1 MTDFGESFTECE
13 QAEPDFGE
21 LAMKLRESREDCTEG
36 ATGSVSI
43 SPSPPVRCLEQE
55 SSDYLGPKH
64 PPVPPDVVECLD
76 QQMTIT
82 QICSEQHIDEVSQQ
96 LYKVLYGYIVDQ
108 TDLDADTLKPVKPVE
123 FYKKTIQATLEFDL
137 GAQGFSRTSKT
148 KGDEQNLNSVAPSHA
163 SFMSHPDNANQAL
176 KDYSDTNDT
185 KNLTPT
191 TFVLMSHDSVVDAL
205 KENAGPHV
213 QTSGLDY
220 TIDIPL
226 APRVNEEAMLAHREV
241 ACRAL
246 TPESKVFKYKSQS
259 PELTSEDHFYIAS
272 HNPSSSL
279 EFVMPSESSRV
290 VSCDSPTHL
299 DLPCSLDTTIIL
311 TERMSSSPD
320 SWSLYHELNF
330 LTPDSPLPQIRPLSP
345 LPPPIPQ
352 LDMGDMCAVPQG
364 PAYISSAQ
372 PSVLQAAETGERPL
386 TPMVSNRR
394 PFGRPI
400 SPRSEISSGGSISP
414 RSLYHELNFLTPD
427 SPLDIEDRAS
437 SPGSVVSETDSKL
450 RSSEVGFDD
459 RCSSLESVA
468 SLTAHSQLSPDPLI
482 PHFGHGVLHSATLC
496 RSTSSSPKSLS
507 SNMEPKGVHFMLI
520 FSDDRPSSPESLASL
535 NEHKRLFCEDVPSDN
550 EFHLTKLESTS
561 NEYRPGSPKLLT
573 VGENQPP
580 SQIEQLLVDDDWVLV
595 SVCEAG
601 ERPVS
606 PESKADCGSMSFS
619 VAREIGA
626 LPTETAVCCPQLSDS
641 TLQVPHNDPLEPNAF
656 TIKATLL
663 PEHIGENTS
672 LPLCSTGGLSM
683 SPHSSV
689 PELEVEI
696 SLNVLKV
703 CESPSP
709 KLGFW
714 GTGSAQAVYQS
725 CSSVEQSTEVSLLVE
740 TSFRKS
746 VIKKQSGEPPT
757 SDIEAKYFEAQTQTL
772 NTTPTEGTEPHQFQP
787 LDVSQSE
794 KDEMS
799 SSLFATNSE
808 IKLLPSAV
816 IAEFP
821 QVQVKASESPAHRAQ
836 TEVEGAEYSLM
847 YDVELWKLISQVHD
861 PQYVGDTC
869 NKIATF
875 IYAPTYSDDAV
886 AQHRVIDDRQASKEQ
901 KSEARP
907 FLPDSLPE
915 LNPQPPCPI
924 QLLTHMRGRSPE
936 SSANKLRPLSPDL
949 PIDRYRQSDLIALV
963 TDYRS
968 AQGSGISLARSDK
981 EDHIKIP
988 AIPPANRPSSP
999 ESTASVNEFM
1009 APDSCIPETEY
1020 IQVQAGV
1027 EKVDEAGLLF
1037 ESRGGALERSS
1048 LPYSKSE
1055 HNSPHYTLRLIPTIK
1070 LDSQHYLGNQHT
1082 LSPILTSSVHVA
1094 HPSQYRPNSPDVTS
1108 ENKCETLWHLRYG
1121 PDPSIPP
1128 IVPESMG
1135 SSLESALSSVDCG
1148 NEDLIFS
1155 KPGDR
1160 EGLLMN
1166 APTYKATQ
1174 VPFYRLVYDAELW
1187 KLISQIRDPQY
1198 VGEMHMGKT
1207 GLFQYATSSSAE
1219 LFTTNAEKED
1229 LCKVS
1234 IVHDRSVSTGSII
1247 SEISERPR
1255 SAESASEY
1263 RAMSPE
1269 IEDLR
1274 ASSAESI
1281 VSLGKA
1287 LSQDPPLPQYTH
1299 QIESA
1304 VFREGSRPSSS
1315 VSVASDF
1322 ELEVFETPFFSVRV
1336 RSFSSDS
1343 IGFENEYRVLTP
1355 DSPIPDFGHT
1365 ILQQTASIAEKRSP
1379 SPESLGSC
1387 MNNGVVPLTSLLYEV
1402 RPPSP
1407 ESVISVN
1414 ECRDLSSSPQSL
1426 SSDRDMETE
1435 SLFSLSFDERFS
1447 SPESVASV
1455 SKYRRLSPDS
1465 PVPEFRQS
1473 LPESYRGISCPRSLS
1488 PESVASDVEY
1498 SSSIC
1503 QMCEFENR
1511 PDSPESVSSVNE
1523 YRRLS
1528 PDSPLPHYTQ
1538 CSNDKARVWYRS
1550 TSSEPI
1556 DPENDL
1562 ETDICPP
1569 WFFEDRPV
1577 SPDTS
1582 ASGALSPDSPI
1593 PEFRQ
1598 MLVDIS
1604 SHVEYRSYSP
1614 QSLSSDWDM
1623 ETNWHSTMLFDED
1636 RPLSSESD
1644 AAFRYRLSPDLLL
1657 PEFSNTKTKP
1667 IPSIVRQRSTSP
1679 ESIGSD
1685 LECGAVSLPLL
1696 CHEDRPSSPV
1706 SYVSGHVH
1714 IPLSP
1719 ASPISAHV
1727 IRSFETV
1734 DKYRD
1739 LRSISPESIVSDVE
1753 YNLINRLRP
1762 LSPHPTLPE
1771 FKKESPECVTL
1782 LRSNSSSQEITVAP
1796 DINDS
1801 PLGLDRPVS
1810 PQSDTEC
1817 RSVSVDSAMHMVY
1830 ERASSPDSMPE
1841 FNENRSLSPKSAIPA
1856 FPESL
1861 VEYPMTWATHGS
1873 SSPGS
1878 SDSECEV
1885 VVTSSRNPEVERRP
1899 SSPES
1904 ISSVHKF
1911 APLLPDSPVP
1921 EFMRILSSYFK
1932 EMPHSYRSCSSI
1944 SPVSLSSDSEFVAL
1958 PIQCWIGD
1966 TPRPLTPQSVD
1977 SEEKTEFHCEGPN
1990 KLVSEAQ
1997 LLTPVTSVAQPDQ
2010 QPFKMSKMHT
2020 TSREAELDLRLSKN
2034 DCCKVTRSESV
2045 TVCVYEEWIQHGSEQ
2060 PESVQIVQSNI
2071 HEQNMGNIHEEI
2083 QPQPSVDQDL
2093 LEMGEK
2099 VQHPSDGELKDT
2111 TQGSAMA
2118 WPHRSEKTP
2127 LDIEDK
2133 ESSKWLSIP
2142 SKAEEPNNFDVP
2154 FTEQMK
2160 SFTAKPEMISSLKLP
2175 DWNSPTTHRAVTPV
2189 LPEKT
2194 LLKSDKSHLFSD
2206 RESSPTEAQFSEQ
2219 FSPQPDYEAVFSR
2232 CQTCSPVSLN
2242 DLSSDSPVFSFS
2254 DHSATESTIQ
2264 EESDTFKDFEFSPGF
2279 HKVFSEFETTLSA
2292 FESVKKHVLPR
2303 EPFKGAESLDSDA
2316 EFFDCK
2322 QALSDFSEVEDV
2334 NSACGIACHISEP
2347 PSPMPGSSPGL
2358 GFLKASPEYTLQP
2371 YLRVQD
2377 YKRVSS
2383 GSESIGNFAY
2393 DSDGLK
2399 EYRSEGDLLL
2409 CQEFPSRDQ
2418 AEYEEDDDDDILAR
2432 EISEELG
2439 ALSSDSAEE
2448 EVLTTRVVHC
2458 RVIIQ
2463 GDDLPEIPPQMVTE
2477 EKYTDEHGNIVVKNT
2492 TRKVI
2497 RKYVSADGVER
2508 QEVSVDGAE
2517 QENLRVQ
2524 EGDVFSRVVKRTVVR
2539 SHGDQKECTISEL
2552 LALGA
2557 ASSSQFETEPV
2568 QGRKVSRVVKTTVVR
2583 GDRVEKHT
2591 GDASLTADLP
2601 SAGDDF
2607 KKALDYAGGFG
2618 KTLLLPHLVE
2628 QETLQ
2633 EDGSVCRRT
2642 QMHKSRT
2649 QMRTVARD
2657 GQGKK
2662 HVHLER
2668 LEDATDP
2675 PRPDTLQQ
2683 HLSLLLQHYCGDQM
2697 HPGWE
2702 AEGEGGEERYEKA
2715 EEDDPNESCD

>member
-1 MTDFGESFTECE
+1 MGTFKQVSPQFTLYQTAPYQLKSHVVNPLCQETTDEVVGEEWSLACLQTTEPWLSPVTCRRSDTSSRTGVCERRPLSMTDFGESFTECE

-43 SPSPPVRCLEQE
+43 SPSPPVRCLKQE

-82 QICSEQHIDEVSQQ
+82 QICSEQHIDKVSQR

-108 TDLDADTLKPVKPVE
+108 IDLDADTLKPVKPVE
-123 FYKKTIQATLEFDL
+123 FYKKTIPATLELDL
-137 GAQGFSRTSKT
+137 GAQGFYRTSKT
-148 KGDEQNLNSVAPSHA
+148 KGDEQNLNSVTPSHA

-176 KDYSDTNDT
+176 KDYSDTNYT

-246 TPESKVFKYKSQS
+246 TPESKVFEYKSQS
-259 PELTSEDHFYIAS
+259 PELTPEDHFYIAS

-279 EFVMPSESSRV
+279 EFVTPSESSRV

-311 TERMSSSPD
+311 TERRSSSPD

-352 LDMGDMCAVPQG
+352 LDMGDVCAVPQG
-364 PAYISSAQ
+364 PAFISSAQ
-372 PSVLQAAETGERPL
+372 ASVLQAAETGERPL

-414 RSLYHELNFLTPD
+414 QSLSF
-427 SPLDIEDRAS
+427 DIEDRAS
-437 SPGSVVSETDSKL
+437 SPGSVVSETDSRL

-459 RCSSLESVA
+459 RGSSLESVA

-482 PHFGHGVLHSATLC
+482 PHFGHRFLHSATLC
-496 RSTSSSPKSLS
+496 RSTSSSPESLS

-535 NEHKRLFCEDVPSDN
+535 NEHKPLFCEDVPSDN

-601 ERPVS
+601 EQPVS
-606 PESKADCGSMSFS
+606 PQSKADCDSMSFS

-626 LPTETAVCCPQLSDS
+626 LPTETALCCPQLSDS

-656 TIKATLL
+656 TIKGASL

-672 LPLCSTGGLSM
+672 LPLCLARDLSM

-703 CESPSP
+703 CQSPSP

-725 CSSVEQSTEVSLLVE
+725 HSSVEQSTEVSLQVE

-757 SDIEAKYFEAQTQTL
+757 SDIEAKYSEARTQTL
-772 NTTPTEGTEPHQFQP
+772 NTTPTEETEPHQFQP

-808 IKLLPSAV
+808 IQLLPSAV

-875 IYAPTYSDDAV
+875 KYAPTCSDEAV
-886 AQHRVIDDRQASKEQ
+886 TPHRVIEDRQASIEQ

-915 LNPQPPCPI
+915 LNPLPPCPI

-936 SSANKLRPLSPDL
+936 SSANELRPLSPDL
-949 PIDRYRQSDLIALV
+949 PIDRYRQSDIIALV

-968 AQGSGISLARSDK
+968 SPGSGISLACSDK

-999 ESTASVNEFM
+999 ESTASVNEFK
-1009 APDSCIPETEY
+1009 APDSRIPEFGQTQPNYLMSINACRSSPESESSDTEQIPLDPDPISFEHVSSSQTEIQLPVYKLVYYPDIWKLNSKIHDPQYKGETLSKTGLFEYAGTKTEY

-1027 EKVDEAGLLF
+1027 EKGDEAGLLF
-1037 ESRGGALERSS
+1037 ESKGGALERSS

-1055 HNSPHYTLRLIPTIK
+1055 HNSPHYTLRSIPTIK

-1082 LSPILTSSVHVA
+1082 LSPIFTSSVHVA

-1108 ENKCETLWHLRYG
+1108 ENKCETPWHLRYG

-1135 SSLESALSSVDCG
+1135 SSLESVLSSVDCG

-1198 VGEMHMGKT
+1198 VGEMYMGKT

-1219 LFTTNAEKED
+1219 LFTTNAEEED
-1229 LCKVS
+1229 LCKIS
-1234 IVHDRSVSTGSII
+1234 SVHDRSVSTASII

-1255 SAESASEY
+1255 SAESALEY

-1281 VSLGKA
+1281 ASLDKA

-1299 QIESA
+1299 HIESA
-1304 VFREGSRPSSS
+1304 VFRVGSRPSSS

-1322 ELEVFETPFFSVRV
+1322 ELEVFETPFFSVRE

-1343 IGFENEYRVLTP
+1343 IGFEDEYRVLTP
-1355 DSPIPDFGHT
+1355 DSPIPDFRHT
-1365 ILQQTASIAEKRSP
+1365 ILQQTASIAEERSP
-1379 SPESLGSC
+1379 SPESLDSC
-1387 MNNGVVPLTSLLYEV
+1387 MNNGVVPLTSLRYEV

-1414 ECRDLSSSPQSL
+1414 EYRDLCPDSPIPNFATNVFEPVSSFATSRSMSSKSVASDVEYGPMVYSALHSENRPESYVSVAVECEYSSSICQMCEFKNRPDSPESVFSVNEYRRLSPDSPLPHYTQSSTDKASVWYRSTSSEPIDPENDLETDICLTWLFEDRAVSPDSVAPSDEFTILSPDSPIPEFSQVLQESTMPHMYRSSSPQSL
-1426 SSDRDMETE
+1426 SSDQDMETE

-1473 LPESYRGISCPRSLS
+1473 VPESYRDISCPRSLS

-1528 PDSPLPHYTQ
+1528 PDSPQPHYTQ

-1623 ETNWHSTMLFDED
+1623 ETDLHSTMLFDED

-1644 AAFRYRLSPDLLL
+1644 AAFRYRLSPDSPL
-1657 PEFSNTKTKP
+1657 PEFSITISEP
-1667 IPSIVRQRSTSP
+1667 IPSIVGQRSTSP
-1679 ESIGSD
+1679 ESTGSD

-1734 DKYRD
+1734 DKYRE

-1753 YNLINRLRP
+1753 YNLSDCLMPGTWTENKPNSHKSITCTLFGNTTSLSEESNESHDKHMCLDSQSDTDRLIDKPTTPCVTEAAVLSTTMGAESLEEAAVREAQYTLVYNAELWKLISQVRDPQYTGDTFNSQTGFMKYIVSSTECAEDEQVKGKKSPHARVCTTNAAKAESNLFCSDPSQPLQYTFGKVASEALSDFDKLVVETTSEADCYDPPLLNESIPELIIGTPDVLVEEKIVSVSTATVNRLRP

-1796 DINDS
+1796 DIDDS

-1817 RSVSVDSAMHMVY
+1817 RSLSVESAMHMVY

-1841 FNENRSLSPKSAIPA
+1841 FNENRSLSPNSAIPA

-1873 SSPGS
+1873 SSLGS

-1885 VVTSSRNPEVERRP
+1885 VVTSSRNPEVER
-1899 SSPES
+1899 SPAS

-1977 SEEKTEFHCEGPN
+1977 SEEKIEFHCEGPN

-1997 LLTPVTSVAQPDQ
+1997 LMTPVTSVAQPDQ
-2010 QPFKMSKMHT
+2010 QPFQMSKMHT
-2020 TSREAELDLRLSKN
+2020 TSREAELDLRRSKN

-2083 QPQPSVDQDL
+2083 QPQPSMDQDL

-2111 TQGSAMA
+2111 TQGSAMV
-2118 WPHRSEKTP
+2118 R
-2127 LDIEDK
+2127 
-2133 ESSKWLSIP
+2133 
-2142 SKAEEPNNFDVP
+2142 
-2154 FTEQMK
+2154 
-2160 SFTAKPEMISSLKLP
+2160 
-2175 DWNSPTTHRAVTPV
+2175 
-2189 LPEKT
+2189 
-2194 LLKSDKSHLFSD
+2194 
-2206 RESSPTEAQFSEQ
+2206 
-2219 FSPQPDYEAVFSR
+2219 
-2232 CQTCSPVSLN
+2232 
-2242 DLSSDSPVFSFS
+2242 
-2254 DHSATESTIQ
+2254 
-2264 EESDTFKDFEFSPGF
+2264 
-2279 HKVFSEFETTLSA
+2279 
-2292 FESVKKHVLPR
+2292 
-2303 EPFKGAESLDSDA
+2303 
-2316 EFFDCK
+2316 
-2322 QALSDFSEVEDV
+2322 
-2334 NSACGIACHISEP
+2334 
-2347 PSPMPGSSPGL
+2347 
-2358 GFLKASPEYTLQP
+2358 
-2371 YLRVQD
+2371 LRV
-2377 YKRVSS
+2377 
-2383 GSESIGNFAY
+2383 
-2393 DSDGLK
+2393 
-2399 EYRSEGDLLL
+2399 
-2409 CQEFPSRDQ
+2409 
-2418 AEYEEDDDDDILAR
+2418 
-2432 EISEELG
+2432 
-2439 ALSSDSAEE
+2439 
-2448 EVLTTRVVHC
+2448 
-2458 RVIIQ
+2458 
-2463 GDDLPEIPPQMVTE
+2463 
-2477 EKYTDEHGNIVVKNT
+2477 
-2492 TRKVI
+2492 
-2497 RKYVSADGVER
+2497 
-2508 QEVSVDGAE
+2508 
-2517 QENLRVQ
+2517 
-2524 EGDVFSRVVKRTVVR
+2524 
-2539 SHGDQKECTISEL
+2539 
-2552 LALGA
+2552 
-2557 ASSSQFETEPV
+2557 
-2568 QGRKVSRVVKTTVVR
+2568 
-2583 GDRVEKHT
+2583 
-2591 GDASLTADLP
+2591 
-2601 SAGDDF
+2601 
-2607 KKALDYAGGFG
+2607 
-2618 KTLLLPHLVE
+2618 
-2628 QETLQ
+2628 
-2633 EDGSVCRRT
+2633 
-2642 QMHKSRT
+2642 
-2649 QMRTVARD
+2649 
-2657 GQGKK
+2657 
-2662 HVHLER
+2662 
-2668 LEDATDP
+2668 
-2675 PRPDTLQQ
+2675 
-2683 HLSLLLQHYCGDQM
+2683 
-2697 HPGWE
+2697 
-2702 AEGEGGEERYEKA
+2702 
-2715 EEDDPNESCD
+2715 